1 MKKLISVFLS
11 VLIIAATVAVGFTAF
26 AADDEDLRIAV
37 ASDLH
42 YLHPDEEL
50 TGNIDD
56 EIYWYA
62 NRRAAMENESG
73 FIIDSFLEQC
83 AADDT
88 CDYVLIS
95 GDLADSGKK
104 YIEDHETVAA
114 KLRAFEQRTGKD
126 VFVINGNHDAADWGT
141 SLDDFKRIYADF
153 GYDKAITEPRSDC
166 SYAADLGSKYRLIAL
181 DSCDPTA
188 STADGM
194 STEKLNWVH
203 EQANAAKADGR
214 YPVLMMHHNLLDHMP
229 LQRIFS
235 KNFIVRFHNTTAE
248 LFADWGIKVV
258 LTGHEHCSDAT
269 VYTSALGNKIYD
281 FATTSLTMYPLQYR
295 VMDFTGS
302 KISYRAETVKSI
314 DTQALSS
321 AVKGYSE
328 EQLALM
334 NEDLNAYAL
343 GFLKAG
349 VQYRLALSLTMEKM
363 GISEDDFYYDLVN
376 TAVTGLTDILE
387 MPFYG
392 EGSVQQL
399 AAEYNIEIPDSKYE
413 NGWDLATDLVAAHYA
428 GEESKTLDSPEVVT
442 LLRTVALILKDV
454 LSTVNDEV
462 FLESANALLSK
473 IGIDSVSGDISRLTA
488 KVFGAVTPGKYFVVA
503 LVSPIL
509 YEFAYD
515 SDGVN
520 DNHGVIEGY
529 AAPQSAGQNVMAN
542 VNRILGKVSL
552 YFSFFIGYMLKM
564 IGLR

>member
-1 MKKLISVFLS
+1 MKKAISVLLS
-11 VLIIAATVAVGFTAF
+11 VLIITASAAAGLTAL
-26 AADDEDLRIAV
+26 ASDDGLRIAV

-42 YLHPDEEL
+42 YLHTGEEL
-50 TGNIDD
+50 EGNIDD

-62 NRRAAMENESG
+62 NRRAAMETESG
-73 FIIDSFLEQC
+73 FIIDSFLDQC
-83 AADDT
+83 AADES

-114 KLRAFEQRTGKD
+114 KLRAFEQATGKD
-126 VFVINGNHDAADWGT
+126 VFVINGNHDAGNWGT
-141 SLDDFKRIYADF
+141 SLEDFKRIYAEF

-181 DSCDPTA
+181 DSCDPDA

-194 STEKLNWVH
+194 SAEKLEWVH
-203 EQANAAKADGR
+203 AQAKAAKADGR
-214 YPVLMMHHNLLDHMP
+214 YPILMMHHNLLDHMP

-248 LFADWGIKVV
+248 LFADWGIRMV
-258 LTGHEHCSDAT
+258 LSGHEHCSDAT

-295 VMDFTGS
+295 IIDFTDER
-302 KISYRAETVKSI
+302 ISYAAETVRSI
-314 DTQALSS
+314 DTAALSA

-328 EQLALM
+328 RQLALM
-334 NEDLNAYAL
+334 NEDLSSYAL

-363 GISEDDFYYDLVN
+363 GISEDDFYYDIVK
-376 TAVTGLTDILE
+376 TAVTRMTDILE
-387 MPFYG
+387 MPLYG

-399 AAEYNIEIPDSKYE
+399 AAEYNIEIADSDYI

-428 GEESKTLDSPEVVT
+428 GEESKTLDSPEVT
-442 LLRTVALILKDV
+442 ILLRTVALILKDV
-454 LSTVNDEV
+454 PSTVNDEV
-462 FLESANALLSK
+462 LLKSANDLLSK
-473 IGIDSVSGDISRLTA
+473 IGIDSISRDLSRLTA
-488 KVFGAVTPGKYFVVA
+488 KVFGAVTPGKYFIVA
-503 LVSPIL
+503 LISPIL
-509 YEFAYD
+509 YEFAFD

-520 DNHGVIEGY
+520 DNNGSIEGY
-529 AAPQSAGQNVMAN
+529 GASQSAPQNVMAN
-542 VNRILGKVSL
+542 VNRILGRVSL

-564 IGLR
+564 IGLK

>member
-1 MKKLISVFLS
+1 MKKAISVLLS
-11 VLIIAATVAVGFTAF
+11 VLIITASAAAGLTALASDDGF
-26 AADDEDLRIAV
+26 RIAV

-42 YLHPDEEL
+42 YLHTGEEL
-50 TGNIDD
+50 EGNIDD

-62 NRRAAMENESG
+62 NRRAAMETESG
-73 FIIDSFLEQC
+73 FIIDSFLDQC
-83 AADDT
+83 AADES

-114 KLRAFEQRTGKD
+114 KLRAFEQATGKD
-126 VFVINGNHDAADWGT
+126 VFVINGNHDAGNWGT
-141 SLDDFKRIYADF
+141 SLEDFKRIYAEF

-181 DSCDPTA
+181 DSCDPDA

-194 STEKLNWVH
+194 SAEKLEWVH
-203 EQANAAKADGR
+203 AQAKAAKADGR
-214 YPVLMMHHNLLDHMP
+214 YPILMMHHNLLDHMP

-248 LFADWGIKVV
+248 LFADWGIRMV
-258 LTGHEHCSDAT
+258 LSGHEHCSDAT

-295 VMDFTGS
+295 IIDFTDER
-302 KISYRAETVKSI
+302 ISYAAETVRSI
-314 DTQALSS
+314 DTAALSA

-328 EQLALM
+328 RQLALM
-334 NEDLNAYAL
+334 NEDLSSYAL

-363 GISEDDFYYDLVN
+363 GISEDDFYYDLVK
-376 TAVTGLTDILE
+376 TAVTRMTDILE
-387 MPFYG
+387 MPLYG

-399 AAEYNIEIPDSKYE
+399 AAEYNIEIPDSDYI

-428 GEESKTLDSPEVVT
+428 GEESKTLDSPEVT
-442 LLRTVALILKDV
+442 ILLRTVALILKDV
-454 LSTVNDEV
+454 PSTVNDEV
-462 FLESANALLSK
+462 LLKSANDLLSK
-473 IGIDSVSGDISRLTA
+473 IGIDSISGDLSRLTA
-488 KVFGAVTPGKYFVVA
+488 KVFGAVTPGKYFIVA
-503 LVSPIL
+503 LISPIL
-509 YEFAYD
+509 YEFAFD

-520 DNHGVIEGY
+520 DNNGSIEGY
-529 AAPQSAGQNVMAN
+529 GASQSAPQNVMAN

-564 IGLR
+564 IGLK

>member
-1 MKKLISVFLS
+1 MKKAISVLLS
-11 VLIIAATVAVGFTAF
+11 VLIITASAAAGLTAL
-26 AADDEDLRIAV
+26 ASDDGLRIAV

-42 YLHPDEEL
+42 YLHTGEEL
-50 TGNIDD
+50 EGNIDD

-62 NRRAAMENESG
+62 NRRAAMETESG
-73 FIIDSFLEQC
+73 FIIDSFLAQC
-83 AADDT
+83 AADES

-114 KLRAFEQRTGKD
+114 KLRAFEQATGKD
-126 VFVINGNHDAADWGT
+126 VFVINGNHDAGNWGT
-141 SLDDFKRIYADF
+141 SLEDFKRIYAEF

-181 DSCDPTA
+181 DSCDPDA

-194 STEKLNWVH
+194 SAEKLEWVH
-203 EQANAAKADGR
+203 AQAKAAKADGR
-214 YPVLMMHHNLLDHMP
+214 YPILMMHHNLLDHMP

-248 LFADWGIKVV
+248 LFADWGIRMV
-258 LTGHEHCSDAT
+258 LSGHEHCSDAT

-295 VMDFTGS
+295 IIDFTDER
-302 KISYRAETVKSI
+302 ISYAAETVRSI
-314 DTQALSS
+314 DTAALSA

-328 EQLALM
+328 RQLALM
-334 NEDLNAYAL
+334 NEDLSSYAL

-363 GISEDDFYYDLVN
+363 GISEDDFYYDLVK
-376 TAVTGLTDILE
+376 TAVTRMTDILE
-387 MPFYG
+387 MPLYG

-399 AAEYNIEIPDSKYE
+399 AAEYNIEIPDSDYE

-428 GEESKTLDSPEVVT
+428 GEESKTLDSPEVT
-442 LLRTVALILKDV
+442 ILLRTVALILKDV
-454 LSTVNDEV
+454 PSTVNDEV
-462 FLESANALLSK
+462 LLKSANDLLSK
-473 IGIDSVSGDISRLTA
+473 IGIDSISGDLSRLTA
-488 KVFGAVTPGKYFVVA
+488 KVFGAVTPGKYFIVA
-503 LVSPIL
+503 LISPIL
-509 YEFAYD
+509 YEFAFD

-520 DNHGVIEGY
+520 DNNGSIEGCG
-529 AAPQSAGQNVMAN
+529 ASQSAPQNEMAN
-542 VNRILGKVSL
+542 VNRILGMVSL
-552 YFSFFIGYMLKM
+552 YFSFFICYMLKM
-564 IGLR
+564 IGLK